1 MPELDDDNPEQRD
14 FSRRFWY
21 TLPRTATVLA
31 LATAAVIAGFYLLRE
46 HWGHVLGYWP
56 YLLLLACPL
65 MHLMH
70 GHGGHG
76 GHGNHAQP
84 PRRTNNNKE

>member
-1 MPELDDDNPEQRD
+1 MHQFENDSHAPS
-14 FSRRFWY
+14 FWRR
-21 TLPRTATVLA
+21 PAGMA
-31 LATAAVIAGFYLLRE
+31 LAAAALIAGFYLLRE

-70 GHGGHG
+70 GHGHRGHG
-76 GHGNHAQP
+76 RHP
-84 PRRTNNNKE
+84 PAPGRTHNDKE

>member
-1 MPELDDDNPEQRD
+1 MNPSNTD
-14 FSRRFWY
+14 SPAPSFWRR
-21 TLPRTATVLA
+21 PAGMA
-31 LATAAVIAGFYLLRE
+31 LATAALIAGFYLLRE

-70 GHGGHG
+70 RSGHGGHG
-76 GHGNHAQP
+76 SHSRDSG
-84 PRRTNNNKE
+84 RTHNDRK

>member
-1 MPELDDDNPEQRD
+1 MNPPNNESNEPS
-14 FSRRFWY
+14 FWRRPAGM
-21 TLPRTATVLA
+21 LLVTVA
-31 LATAAVIAGFYLLRE
+31 IIAGFFFLRE

-70 GHGGHG
+70 GKGHG
-76 GHGNHAQP
+76 GHSSHLQDSG
-84 PRRTNNNKE
+84 RTHNGRK

>member
-1 MPELDDDNPEQRD
+1 MDQPDNDSHAP
-14 FSRRFWY
+14 SLWRR
-21 TLPRTATVLA
+21 PAGMAV
-31 LATAAVIAGFYLLRE
+31 ATAALIAGFYLLRE

-70 GHGGHG
+70 GHGHG
-76 GHGNHAQP
+76 EHARRLEAERTGNQ
-84 PRRTNNNKE
+84 KE

>member
-1 MPELDDDNPEQRD
+1 MEQTDNDPQAPS
-14 FSRRFWY
+14 FWRR
-21 TLPRTATVLA
+21 PAGMA
-31 LATAAVIAGFYLLRE
+31 LATAALIAGFYLLRE

-70 GHGGHG
+70 GHGGHARHRQEPG
-76 GHGNHAQP
+76 
-84 PRRTNNNKE
+84 RTSHNKE

>member
-1 MPELDDDNPEQRD
+1 MNQFDNDDSVPS
-14 FSRRFWY
+14 FWRR
-21 TLPRTATVLA
+21 PGGMA
-31 LATAAVIAGFYLLRE
+31 LATTALIAGFYLLRE

-76 GHGNHAQP
+76 RHGNHAQS
-84 PRRTNNNKE
+84 RLRTNNDKE

>member
-1 MPELDDDNPEQRD
+1 MNHPVAE
-14 FSRRFWY
+14 SRANGAPPGRRPV
-21 TLPRTATVLA
+21 TIALLMIVLIVA
-31 LATAAVIAGFYLLRE
+31 FYLLRE
-46 HWGHVLGYWP
+46 HWGHVSGLWP

-76 GHGNHAQP
+76 QHGNHAQTS
-84 PRRTNNNKE
+84 PRTHNKG

>member
-1 MPELDDDNPEQRD
+1 MDPFDNDRPAPS
-14 FSRRFWY
+14 FWRR
-21 TLPRTATVLA
+21 PAGMAV
-31 LATAAVIAGFYLLRE
+31 ATAALVAGFYLLRE
-46 HWGHVLGYWP
+46 HWSHVLGYWP

-76 GHGNHAQP
+76 GHEHRRQEP
-84 PRRTNNNKE
+84 DRTNQGKG

>member
-1 MPELDDDNPEQRD
+1 MNPSNND
-14 FSRRFWY
+14 SPAPSFWRR
-21 TLPRTATVLA
+21 PAGMA
-31 LATAAVIAGFYLLRE
+31 LATAALIAGFYLLRE

-70 GHGGHG
+70 RGGHG
-76 GHGNHAQP
+76 GHVSHSQDSG
-84 PRRTNNNKE
+84 RTHNDRK

>member
-1 MPELDDDNPEQRD
+1 MNPPNNESNEPS
-14 FSRRFWY
+14 FWRR
-21 TLPRTATVLA
+21 PAGRVLVTIA
-31 LATAAVIAGFYLLRE
+31 IIAGFFFLRE

-70 GHGGHG
+70 GKGHG
-76 GHGNHAQP
+76 GHSSHSQDSG
-84 PRRTNNNKE
+84 RTHIGRK

>member
-1 MPELDDDNPEQRD
+1 MDPFDNDRQAPS
-14 FSRRFWY
+14 FWRR
-21 TLPRTATVLA
+21 PAGMAV
-31 LATAAVIAGFYLLRE
+31 ATAALIAGFYLLRE

-70 GHGGHG
+70 GHGHG
-76 GHGNHAQP
+76 GHGH
-84 PRRTNNNKE
+84 RRQEPAHTSHGKRP